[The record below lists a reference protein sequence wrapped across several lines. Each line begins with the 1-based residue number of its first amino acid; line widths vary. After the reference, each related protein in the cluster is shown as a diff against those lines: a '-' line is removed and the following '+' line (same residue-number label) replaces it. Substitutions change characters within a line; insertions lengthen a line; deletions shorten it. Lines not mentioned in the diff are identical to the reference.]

1 MPLPLTTRPLPLAV
15 LACAIAACSPSR
27 APDGVAPTATPEK
40 PVAAAKADQASAG
53 AANAALRLTVY
64 SGDYDA
70 LATRGGAPAVDMPGY
85 ALVDSTLEY
94 DLKAGANTIT
104 LAHLPRALD
113 IAAVSL
119 RPADAGVAIQGQR

>member
-70 LATRGGAPAVDMPGY
+70 LAARGGAPATDMPGY
-85 ALVDSTLEY
+85 ALGTVVLAGDVVLVVRQTPCAQWPRILE
-94 DLKAGANTIT
+94 
-104 LAHLPRALD
+104 
-113 IAAVSL
+113 
-119 RPADAGVAIQGQR
+119 GV